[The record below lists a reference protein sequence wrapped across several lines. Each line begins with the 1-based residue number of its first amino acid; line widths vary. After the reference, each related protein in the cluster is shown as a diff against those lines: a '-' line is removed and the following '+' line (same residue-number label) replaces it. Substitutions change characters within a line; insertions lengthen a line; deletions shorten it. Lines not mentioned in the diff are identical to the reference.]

1 MSDRE
6 ITKISNQTSLQNL
19 VTQFQRSLKKD
30 DALAEFRT
38 ISQMV
43 RDGSYNPGPYYEH
56 CKVAL
61 GDRFH
66 DIFPELLVLLPNIA
80 KQQVG
85 VTLDWPLEENRV

>member
-1 MSDRE
+1 M
-6 ITKISNQTSLQNL
+6 
-19 VTQFQRSLKKD
+19 TQFHRSLKKD

-38 ISQMV
+38 ISQMF

-66 DIFPELLVLLPNIA
+66 DIFPELLVLLPNIT

-85 VTLDWPLEENRV
+85 IAEDLTSLKENRN